1 MIRSAL
7 AWILVGC
14 SGSPNL
20 HQLGP
25 NASTPGGV
33 HLPLPKTYFAKANT
47 PAAVRLKARLE
58 SVGATQDQPPAALE
72 IHLEER
78 SSEPQTLSI
87 GAVPMGPPAWIGIRE
102 TEQGPAFRVLY
113 GPNGLDDAE
122 RGTLEQVLL
131 DLMQETTTGP
141 PNGDPAK
148 SFKINGSY

>member
-7 AWILVGC
+7 TWILVGC
-14 SGSPNL
+14 SASPNL

-25 NASTPGGV
+25 KASPRGLANLR
-33 HLPLPKTYFAKANT
+33 LPRTYFVTVNT

-58 SVGATQDQPPAALE
+58 SIGATQDQPPAGLE
-72 IHLEER
+72 IHFEAT

-87 GAVPMGPPAWIGIRE
+87 SAVPMGPPAWIGIRE

-122 RGTLEQVLL
+122 RATLEQVLL
-131 DLMQETTTGP
+131 DLMQETTAGP
-141 PNGDPAK
+141 PNGDPAE
-148 SFKINGSY
+148 